1 MLTNYLDIL
10 QLDLLSTE
18 PEPIEATTL
27 AGRVTRK
34 KNLTGK
40 YSDPLSK
47 KAREEYIQENEIGIE
62 SIPLE
67 PEVYLLIS
75 SVKFSLL

>member
-1 MLTNYLDIL
+1 M
-10 QLDLLSTE
+10 E
-18 PEPIEATTL
+18 PEQVSVETTTP

-40 YSDPLSK
+40 YSDLLSK
-47 KAREEYIQENEIGIE
+47 RAREEYIRDNDIGVE

-67 PEVYLLIS
+67 PEVFIFIS
-75 SVKFSLL
+75 IFQC